1 MISAYKNASGR
12 QQALAAFNNFFV
24 RACFLLRGGHASDF
38 NRRIQGKKLMIYR
51 INIEPYFKNEN
62 IVLPVSVAEECL
74 GANNL
79 GQVRVMLWLYGKALG
94 SPVSDEIIADGLNM
108 SLEEVSD
115 ALDYWVGKG
124 AVLEGSGKA
133 AEEKR
138 PTREISSPSTAQ
150 NREAVLPPVP
160 ETAKKKR
167 VETITVNPP
176 TQTELVQRCKQS
188 SEIRELMT
196 TTEERINSPLSFSM
210 QSTLL
215 MLHDDYGLP
224 VEVIALA
231 VEYAAGRNKVNAR
244 YLANLGRLWCENE
257 IDTID
262 KAMEFIDNAN
272 SSERYWSEFRDLT
285 GVKNPSPTKKQ
296 RDFLE
301 TWINTMRFSMEMVG
315 LAYEEMAE
323 RTDKFS
329 FGYMNKILVNWQ
341 KNGIFT
347 PADAEKAKK
356 DRFERAQ
363 KPKGGGNKKE
373 SEQAKSDASYDLDAY
388 TKKAFSNPLNI
399 LK

>member
-1 MISAYKNASGR
+1 
-12 QQALAAFNNFFV
+12 
-24 RACFLLRGGHASDF
+24 
-38 NRRIQGKKLMIYR
+38 MIYR

-74 GANNL
+74 SAKNL
-79 GQVRVMLWLYGKALG
+79 GQIKVMLWLYGKALG
-94 SPVSDEIIADGLNM
+94 SPVSDEVIAAELNM
-108 SLEEVSD
+108 TIDEVSD
-115 ALDYWVGKG
+115 ALDYWIGKG
-124 AVLEGSGKA
+124 AVLEGSGKTA
-133 AEEKR
+133 R
-138 PTREISSPSTAQ
+138 PTTEKPKEEQSRPSVPESPK
-150 NREAVLPPVP
+150 AVLPPVP
-160 ETAKKKR
+160 EIAAKKK

-176 TQTELVQRCKQS
+176 TQTELVRRCKES
-188 SEIRELMT
+188 GEIRELMT
-196 TTEERINSPLSFSM
+196 TTEERINAPLSFSM

-262 KAMEFIDNAN
+262 KAMEYIDNAN

-301 TWINTMRFSMEMVG
+301 LWINTMHFSMDMVG

-323 RTDKFS
+323 RTDRFS

-356 DRFERAQ
+356 DRYEKSK
-363 KPKGGGNKKE
+363 KPTNEKKKE
-373 SEQAKSDASYDLDAY
+373 NAETKSDASYDLDAY